1 MRLMS
6 ARFTFVFAGLIGL
19 VFAAAAAAEPLPTGA
34 SASNLT
40 RDVSKLRL
48 ASANALVFDAN
59 TGQPIYAKG
68 ADTITPIASV
78 TKLMTAMV
86 VLDAEQPLDQPIGV
100 GIADLDIL
108 KGSHSRL
115 RLGSELSRREMLH
128 LALMASENRAAST
141 LARHYPGGTA
151 ACVEAMNRKAQS
163 LGMVRTRF
171 ADPTGLSSEN
181 VSTASDLAR
190 MVKAAAGYELI
201 RDATTTASHYVEVQP
216 TGRILGYNNTNSLV
230 RAGQWDIQLSK
241 TGFIREAGKCLVM
254 LATVASRPVVI
265 VLLDSYGRLTRV
277 GDANRVK
284 HWLETGESLPLEA
297 VAKRAKGR
305 HATGPVSGRLGG
317 KVRRV

>member
-1 MRLMS
+1 MN
-6 ARFTFVFAGLIGL
+6 ARFTFVFTGLIGL
-19 VFAAAAAAEPLPTGA
+19 AFAAAAAAEPLPTGA

-86 VLDAEQPLDQPIGV
+86 VLDADQGLDETISV
-100 GIADLDIL
+100 GIADLDLL

-141 LARHYPGGTA
+141 LARHYPGGTG

-171 ADPTGLSSEN
+171 ADPTGLSSDN

-190 MVKAAAGYELI
+190 MVRAAAGYDLI

-216 TGRILGYNNTNSLV
+216 TGTVLGYNNTNSLV
-230 RAGQWDIQLSK
+230 RTAQWDIQLSK

-254 LATVASRPVVI
+254 LANIASRPVVI
-265 VLLDSYGRLTRV
+265 VLLDSYGRLTRI

-284 HWLETGESLPLEA
+284 HWLETGESMPEVKA
-297 VAKRAKGR
+297 VKVKRFRGSMPPSSVRAPAKAK
-305 HATGPVSGRLGG
+305 T
-317 KVRRV
+317 RV

>member
-1 MRLMS
+1 MN
-6 ARFTFVFAGLIGL
+6 ARFTFVFTGLIGL
-19 VFAAAAAAEPLPTGA
+19 MFAAAAAAEPLPTGA

-86 VLDAEQPLDQPIGV
+86 VLDADQGLDETISV
-100 GIADLDIL
+100 GIADLDLL

-115 RLGSELSRREMLH
+115 RLGSELSRREMLR

-141 LARHYPGGTA
+141 LARHYPGGTG

-171 ADPTGLSSEN
+171 ADPTGLSSDN

-190 MVKAAAGYELI
+190 MVKAAAGYDLI

-216 TGRILGYNNTNSLV
+216 TGTVLGYNNTNALV
-230 RAGQWDIQLSK
+230 RTAQWDIQLSK

-254 LATVASRPVVI
+254 LANIASRPIVI
-265 VLLDSYGRLTRV
+265 VLLDSYGRLTRI

-284 HWLETGESLPLEA
+284 HWLETGESLPEVKA
-297 VAKRAKGR
+297 VKVKRFRGSMPPSSVRAPAKAK
-305 HATGPVSGRLGG
+305 T
-317 KVRRV
+317 RV